1 MYTFESRIR
10 YSEVDITG
18 KLAVPGVLNY
28 FQDCSVFQ
36 SEDLGVG
43 VKYLSKKKRAWVLN
57 AWQLIIEHLPEECE
71 KVQVSTWAS
80 GFDKFHATRNFTMKN
95 ENDEMLAYANSIW
108 VYIDTQNGRPVKPSE
123 DEIDLYQMEKPLEM
137 DYQPRK
143 IKMPKEWEERE
154 NVLVKHDWI
163 DSNHHVNNNLY
174 VKTAYN
180 ELPKDMMVHQ
190 VRVEY
195 KKQAVEGDMLYSR
208 ISKEESRIVV
218 ALCDEKEKPYAIV
231 EFQ

>member
-1 MYTFESRIR
+1 MYTFDSKIR
-10 YSEVDITG
+10 YSETDTTG

-36 SEDLGVG
+36 SEELGVG
-43 VKYLSKKKRAWVLN
+43 VKYLAKKKRAWILN
-57 AWQLIIEHLPEECE
+57 AWQLVIEHLPEECE
-71 KVQVSTWAS
+71 KVQVGTWAS
-80 GFDKFHATRNFTMKN
+80 GFDKFHASRNFTMKN
-95 ENDEMLAYANSIW
+95 EKNEMLAYANSIW
-108 VYIDTQNGRPVKPSE
+108 VYVDTESGHPVKPLESE
-123 DEIDLYQMEKPLEM
+123 IEVYQMEDPLEM

-154 NVLVKHDWI
+154 AIRVKHDWI

-180 ELPKDMMVHQ
+180 ELPDHINIHQ

-195 KKQAVEGDMLYSR
+195 KKQAVEGDALYLR
-208 ISKEESRIVV
+208 IAKEESRIVV
-218 ALCDEKEKPYAIV
+218 ALCDEKKKPYAVV